1 MYFTVS
7 DYKYHNTKLMFVP
20 REYQIEG
27 CDKISQLYQKGIKRI
42 VRQLPTGAGKTKEFS
57 MLTARFIA
65 KINSGVLIL
74 VNREVLAKQTISTL
88 YNDFGIKADA
98 IMAGAKSSGHRQV
111 KVSMVETA
119 FKRLS
124 KDSQYF
130 GKIGLLIVDEAHY
143 GEFKKIYS
151 YFPNSLIIAVTATPV
166 FSTKKD
172 PMKNYFD
179 EIVVGPSV
187 QDIINLGSLVSNE
200 TFVIK
205 GVNTKKFGVKN
216 GEYDQHQM
224 GSEYSNYKHVHNTV
238 DAYKKLCNNEK
249 TIIFN
254 CNIEHSKLVM
264 NAFIEA
270 GYTNIRHLDGTEKDP
285 TPTLNWFAKTQGAIL
300 CNVMKLTAGFDEPSI
315 INVIANYSTLSLTKW
330 LQSVGRA
337 SRPYPNKNV
346 FRIIDMGGNYEL
358 HGDWRDDR
366 DWYNIFHN
374 PDRPKEGG
382 GVAPIK
388 MCKECEAIIP
398 AQAMICKE
406 CGYIYERTVKYDLI
420 RLEFEKV
427 VSGINTAKII
437 NDTKS
442 ANDWQAY
449 FIMEGV
455 ALTLLK
461 KKMGNEE
468 ITPDIAIM
476 AFEDFE
482 NKIKEWR
489 SLMPRKDYKG
499 NPILEN
505 GEPVLGMPYSKN
517 IREYACKSFSEKIVK
532 YNKSLL
538 KMVG

>member
-1 MYFTVS
+1 
-7 DYKYHNTKLMFVP
+7 
-20 REYQIEG
+20 
-27 CDKISQLYQKGIKRI
+27 
-42 VRQLPTGAGKTKEFS
+42 
-57 MLTARFIA
+57 
-65 KINSGVLIL
+65 
-74 VNREVLAKQTISTL
+74 
-88 YNDFGIKADA
+88 
-98 IMAGAKSSGHRQV
+98 
-111 KVSMVETA
+111 
-119 FKRLS
+119 
-124 KDSQYF
+124 
-130 GKIGLLIVDEAHY
+130 
-143 GEFKKIYS
+143 
-151 YFPNSLIIAVTATPV
+151 
-166 FSTKKD
+166 
-172 PMKNYFD
+172 
-179 EIVVGPSV
+179 
-187 QDIINLGSLVSNE
+187 
-200 TFVIK
+200 
-205 GVNTKKFGVKN
+205 
-216 GEYDQHQM
+216 
-224 GSEYSNYKHVHNTV
+224 
-238 DAYKKLCNNEK
+238 
-249 TIIFN
+249 
-254 CNIEHSKLVM
+254 M

-437 NDTKS
+437 NDTKA

-482 NKIKEWR
+482 SKIKEWR

-517 IREYACKSFSEKIVK
+517 IREYAWKSFSEKIVK